1 VARAGVGPVC
11 SGGMFT
17 TDDTIVAISSAAG
30 AAGRSI
36 VRLSGPDALR
46 LAGEVFSEPL
56 GELGGFRLAGGTVGV
71 DEPHPIRA
79 PARAYVFSAPRSYT
93 RQDMAE
99 LHVPGEVIAAAVH
112 AAMVAGGARPAEA
125 GEFTARAFFNG
136 RVDLAQAQAVA
147 DVIDAEADAQLRS
160 AVGIMDGALGRLCRP
175 AAEALTEALALAE
188 ASIDFSD
195 EDVELARPGDVAAAA
210 RRVADDLAGALDK
223 AGRWMPSS
231 AEPRVAIAGRPN
243 AGKSSLLNAL
253 SGLDRA
259 IVSAMAGTTRDVL
272 SAAAALAG
280 GVEVMLLDAAGLD
293 ASPDPL
299 SRATHTAAREAV
311 AAAEAVLFVIDAADG
326 DHDADE
332 ALLGEVRRLNR
343 RAPLLAL
350 AGKIDLLADADEP
363 LARLRR
369 RFGDE
374 MLPVSSVT
382 GAGLDE
388 LRAALAAQLADA
400 SPPLGGEMLLH
411 DRQRRAIS
419 LSADCARRAGDLLA
433 RAGAVADV
441 AEIAAVELR
450 AALDHLAEL
459 TGRVVAEDVLAAI
472 FARFCGRK

>member
-1 VARAGVGPVC
+1 
-11 SGGMFT
+11 MFT

-36 VRLSGPDALR
+36 VRLSGPEALR
-46 LAGEVFSEPL
+46 LAGGVFSEPL
-56 GELGGFRLAGGTVGV
+56 GELGGFRVAGGTVAV
-71 DEPHPIRA
+71 DEPCPIRA
-79 PARAYVFSAPRSYT
+79 PARAQVFRAPRSYT
-93 RQDMAE
+93 RQDVAE
-99 LHVPGEVIAAAVH
+99 LHVPGEVIASAVH

-195 EDVELARPGDVAAAA
+195 EDIELARPGDVAAAA

-223 AGRWMPSS
+223 AGRWMPSA

-272 SAAAALAG
+272 SAAATLAG
-280 GVEVMLLDAAGLD
+280 GLEVMLLDAAGLD

-299 SRATHTAAREAV
+299 SRAAHTAAREAV

-350 AGKIDLLADADEP
+350 ANKIDLLAGADEA
-363 LARLRR
+363 LAGLRR
-369 RFGDE
+369 RFGGE

-400 SPPLGGEMLLH
+400 SPPRGGEMLLH

-419 LSADCARRAGDLLA
+419 LSADCARRAGELLA
-433 RAGAVADV
+433 GAGAVADV
-441 AEIAAVELR
+441 AEVAAVELR

-472 FARFCGRK
+472 FARFCVGK

>member
-1 VARAGVGPVC
+1 
-11 SGGMFT
+11 MFI
-17 TDDTIVAISSAAG
+17 TDDTIVAVSSAAG
-30 AAGRSI
+30 PAGRSI
-36 VRLSGPDALR
+36 VRLSGPEALR
-46 LAGEVFSEPL
+46 LAGGVFSEPL
-56 GELGGFRLAGGTVGV
+56 GELGGFRVLDGTVAV
-71 DEPHPIRA
+71 NDPCSIRA
-79 PARAYVFSAPRSYT
+79 PARAYAFRAPRSYT
-93 RQDMAE
+93 RQDVAE

-175 AAEALTEALALAE
+175 AAEALTEALALTE

-195 EDVELARPGDVAAAA
+195 EDIEPACPGDLAAAA

-223 AGRWMPSS
+223 AGRWTPSS

-272 SAAAALAG
+272 SAAAVLPG
-280 GVEVMLLDAAGLD
+280 GMEVMLLDAAGLD

-299 SRATHTAAREAV
+299 SRAAHKAAREAV

-332 ALLGEVRRLNR
+332 ALLSEVRRLNR

-350 AGKIDLLADADEP
+350 AAKIDLLAGADET

-369 RFGDE
+369 RFGSD

-382 GAGLDE
+382 GAGLE
-388 LRAALAAQLADA
+388 GLRAALAAQLADA
-400 SPPLGGEMLLH
+400 SPPRGGEMLLH

-433 RAGAVADV
+433 GAGAVADV
-441 AEIAAVELR
+441 AEVAAVELR

-472 FARFCGRK
+472 FARFCVGK